1 MTPESLR
8 TQRFCGS
15 PQSLR
20 FVFLRLVVQPRN
32 FLPQVRKTPSQL
44 SPATQ
49 LTPFPPG
56 APNEDPATA
65 WPEHGL
71 GHDSIHWLKDT
82 PTNPPRQLW
91 EGGLLKRTLGIALS
105 FSSVPENSSEWVVP
119 ATVSSAR
126 SFPSP
131 FFTLTQCWA
140 PCRTWQRTY
149 PQGSLGG

>member
-82 PTNPPRQLW
+82 PTTPPPALGRGASQENPGHCTELFQRSRELLRV
-91 EGGLLKRTLGIALS
+91 GGPSNSIFSKVISKPFLHPDPVLG
-105 FSSVPENSSEWVVP
+105 PM
-119 ATVSSAR
+119 
-126 SFPSP
+126 
-131 FFTLTQCWA
+131 
-140 PCRTWQRTY
+140 
-149 PQGSLGG
+149 